1 MNYIQEVVRMN
12 GFERRKEQ
20 KKESIRRAALELFQN
35 YGFKKVSVNDIAE
48 RAGVSQVTIYNH
60 FTNKEALI
68 RDVLQ
73 WYAMILVARY
83 KSMIESDRPFKDKLE
98 DIVFDKSEVVTQF
111 QGELIRNWMQNDPGM
126 QAFIEDLYNNHVMPV
141 ARNFFQEGLR
151 QGYIDRRF
159 SLETILYY
167 FEIIRRGFF
176 SSPEISERAERD
188 PALIKGIIELMTY
201 GLNG

>member
-1 MNYIQEVVRMN
+1 MD

-35 YGFKKVSVNDIAE
+35 YGFKKVSVNEIAE

-60 FTNKEALI
+60 FSNKESLI

-73 WYAMILVARY
+73 WYAMILLARY
-83 KSMIESDRPFKDKLE
+83 KSMMESDRPFQEKLE
-98 DIVFDKSEVVTQF
+98 DIVFDKSEVVSQF
-111 QGELIRNWMQNDPGM
+111 QGELIKTWMQNDPSM
-126 QAFIEDLYNNHVMPV
+126 QAFIDDLYANHVMPV
-141 ARNFFQEGLR
+141 ARNFFQEGLQ

-159 SLETILYY
+159 SLETIIYY
-167 FEIIRRGFF
+167 FEIFRRGFF
-176 SSPEISERAERD
+176 SSPEISEQAERN
-188 PALIKGIIELMTY
+188 PALIKDLIELITY

>member
-1 MNYIQEVVRMN
+1 MD

-60 FTNKEALI
+60 FTSKEALI

-73 WYAMILVARY
+73 WYSMILLARY
-83 KSMIESDRPFKDKLE
+83 RSMIESDRPFSEKLE
-98 DIVFDKSEVVTQF
+98 DIVFDKSEVVSQF
-111 QGELIRNWMQNDPGM
+111 RGELLKTWMQNDPAM
-126 QAFIEDLYNNHVMPV
+126 QVFIEDLYANHVVPI
-141 ARNFFQEGLR
+141 AREFLEEGIR
-151 QGYIDRRF
+151 QGYIDGKF
-159 SLETILYY
+159 STDVIMVF
-167 FEIIRRGFF
+167 FEVFRQGLFN
-176 SSPEISERAERD
+176 SPEIAERTQSD
-188 PALIKGIIELMTY
+188 PALMKQLIDLMTY